1 MRPLKSVARRAK
13 GARYKAGRYVSELP
27 MNKAL
32 IFPLAMLAS
41 ISTYS
46 NENDLLKFEEVR
58 SIYEFRLSD
67 TIMADLFNYFDVEVQ
82 ELHGERHELSEV
94 CFRDLDSKFGL
105 IAITGNLHDYETL
118 YGYRLI
124 ENPDE
129 SCLESKELKNG
140 SGGRVQLGI
149 DSQTL
154 ISILG
159 KPDKITSEEVSWKLD
174 VLIPYD
180 KPIVRSWRAGPTNKK
195 YKQVQTISGEYHTVL
210 IKAEFEGNRLSL
222 FEVMDY
228 SEADLHIKNVY
239 D

>member
-1 MRPLKSVARRAK
+1 
-13 GARYKAGRYVSELP
+13 

-67 TIMADLFNYFDVEVQ
+67 TIIADLFKYFDVEVQ
-82 ELHGERHELSEV
+82 KLHGERHELSEV

-140 SGGRVQLGI
+140 NGGRVQLGI

-180 KPIVRSWRAGPTNKK
+180 RPTFRSWRAGPTNKK
-195 YKQVQTISGEYHTVL
+195 YKQVQTISGEYHTVF

-228 SEADLHIKNVY
+228 SEADFHIKNVY

>member
-1 MRPLKSVARRAK
+1 
-13 GARYKAGRYVSELP
+13 

-32 IFPLAMLAS
+32 IFPLVILVS
-41 ISTYS
+41 SSTYS

-67 TIMADLFNYFDVEVQ
+67 TIMADLFKYFDVEVQ
-82 ELHGERHELSEV
+82 KLHGERHELAEV

-129 SCLESKELKNG
+129 SCFESKKLQNG
-140 SGGRVQLGI
+140 RGGSVQLGI

-159 KPDKITSEEVSWKLD
+159 KPDKITSEEVSWRLD

-180 KPIVRSWRAGPTNKK
+180 KPTVRSWRVGPANKK
-195 YKQVQTISGEYHTVL
+195 YTQVQTISGEYHTVL

-228 SEADLHIKNVY
+228 SEADFHIKNVY